1 MDSRQSALKKT
12 LDSKNLDM
20 KKILIV
26 LFVLLGITVIVFYSN
41 HANTKEMEKQLQQ
54 NLADVARQNAVI
66 LDEKISTEYDL
77 LNSLSKE
84 LKGVTPDTI
93 EEKLNYFT
101 VFMDEFHLK
110 RFAFCF
116 PDGET
121 YSTDGNVT
129 NLSYREF
136 YQAGMDGNAY
146 ITGILND
153 ALRVEHTK
161 VNVMTIP
168 VYDDEGNVS
177 GVFGLT
183 YDAEKFNESL
193 QIESF
198 DGQGYSCIINENGE
212 IMAATGND
220 AFVLSQNIFADLLEK
235 DEQNGQTV
243 EDLQAQMSQKKEG
256 SGTIYLSGKNY
267 YYCIP
272 VDLMDGSVTW
282 YILTLIPSEVLNQ
295 RVTPIQVN
303 QYKTNFVVVCLVVV
317 GAVLIIM
324 FIKGQHTQMIRFAYV
339 DSLTGGSNF
348 AKFCLDMES
357 RSSRQGYLIAL
368 DIANFNNITIA
379 AGEAASDVMIKETW
393 KIISQ
398 SLHKE
403 ELAGHVRDDM
413 FLLFLTASDE
423 ESLIR
428 RMEQIA
434 EQISAKVRTFQVYGL
449 QAGYGIYPMMGTET
463 IENAYSKAKIAREYA
478 ATSPELHYAFYNEA
492 NRVQIQYEKQLEER
506 FPSAIQNEEFEV
518 WYQPKY
524 SAEDC
529 TVVGSE
535 ALVRWRET
543 SGEMISPGKFIPL
556 FEKNGMIMQLD
567 EYMFRMVCR
576 QQKKRLDEGMLM
588 YPVSVNISR
597 ASLYCIDI
605 HKRYSEIIQE
615 CGLDAKYIQLE
626 ITESIM
632 EEKADIYDLLSKFR
646 QMGIKILMDDF
657 GTGYSSLATL
667 SAQYFDT
674 LKLDKTLIDHIGSKD
689 GETLLSHIIRMG
701 QEMGLHITAEGV
713 EKQEQHKFLQSLKC
727 DDIQGFY
734 FSKPIPKDAYEDML
748 NQLNSSKEN

>member
-1 MDSRQSALKKT
+1 MDSRQSTLKKT
-12 LDSKNLDM
+12 LDSKNLEM

-26 LFVLLGITVIVFYSN
+26 LFVLLGITMIVFYSN
-41 HANTKEMEKQLQQ
+41 HVNVKEMENQLQQ
-54 NLADVARQNAVI
+54 NLKDVARQNAVI

-116 PDGET
+116 PDGKT

-161 VNVMTIP
+161 VNVITIP
-168 VYDDEGNVS
+168 VYDEAGNVS
-177 GVFGLT
+177 GVFGLA
-183 YDAEKFNESL
+183 YDAEAFNESL

-212 IMAATGND
+212 IMATTGND
-220 AFVLSQNIFADLLEK
+220 AFVLSQNIFADILEK
-235 DEQNGQTV
+235 DGQNGQAV
-243 EDLQAQMSQKKEG
+243 ENLQAQMSQNKEG

-272 VDLMDGSVTW
+272 VNLMDGSVTW
-282 YILTLIPSEVLNQ
+282 YILTIIPSEVLNQ
-295 RVTPIQVN
+295 RVTPIQIN
-303 QYKTNFVVVCLVVV
+303 QYMTSFGVMLLVAV

-324 FIKGQHTQMIRFAYV
+324 FIKDQHTQMIHFAYE
-339 DSLTGGSNF
+339 DSLTGGANF

-423 ESLIR
+423 GSLVQ

-449 QAGYGIYPMMGTET
+449 QAGYGIYPMTGTET
-463 IENAYSKAKIAREYA
+463 IEKAYSKAKIAREYA
-478 ATSPELHYAFYNEA
+478 VASPELHYAFYNEA
-492 NRVQIQYEKQLEER
+492 NRVQRQYEKQLEER
-506 FPSAIQNEEFEV
+506 FPSALKNEEFEV

-632 EEKADIYDLLSKFR
+632 EEKADIYDLLNKFR

-713 EKQEQHKFLQSLKC
+713 EKQEQHKFLQNLKC